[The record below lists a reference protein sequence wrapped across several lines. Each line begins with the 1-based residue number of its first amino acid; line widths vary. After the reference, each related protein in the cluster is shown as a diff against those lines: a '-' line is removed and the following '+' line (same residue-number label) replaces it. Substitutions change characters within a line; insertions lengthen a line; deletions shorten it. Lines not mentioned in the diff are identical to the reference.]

1 MRRELLAS
9 FENRFDELEDKKL
22 LDGDLFVRCFMLPIF
37 KEDGISFGTS
47 VLQLSDNWD
56 RYIKLNPHKTT
67 KYIENLRYRSRFYQI
82 LPFSLTKS
90 LMTSLVAKVL
100 GHDSLPRCY

>member
-9 FENRFDELEDKKL
+9 FENGFDELEDKKL
-22 LDGDLFVRCFMLPIF
+22 LDGDLFVRCFTLPIF

-56 RYIKLNPHKTT
+56 RYIKLNPIRLLSTLKTLGIGVGST
-67 KYIENLRYRSRFYQI
+67 RFFDFL
-82 LPFSLTKS
+82 LPSL
-90 LMTSLVAKVL
+90 
-100 GHDSLPRCY
+100 

>member
-9 FENRFDELEDKKL
+9 FENGFDELEDKKL
-22 LDGDLFVRCFMLPIF
+22 LDGDLFVRCFTLPIF
-37 KEDGISFGTS
+37 KEGGISFGTS

-56 RYIKLNPHKTT
+56 RYIKLNPHKTAGT
-67 KYIENLRYRSRFYQI
+67 LKILDIYQI
-82 LPFSLTKS
+82 LRFALTKS
-90 LMTSLVAKVL
+90 LMTSLVAKML